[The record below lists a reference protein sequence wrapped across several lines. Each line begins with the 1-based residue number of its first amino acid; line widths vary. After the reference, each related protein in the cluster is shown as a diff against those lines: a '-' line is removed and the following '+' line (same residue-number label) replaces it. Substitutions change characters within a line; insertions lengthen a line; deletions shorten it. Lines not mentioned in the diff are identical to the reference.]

1 MMGDLV
7 RNIWRSE
14 RVVLLTLPVFAGLMT
29 VLASE
34 CRASAQD
41 PAPAASS
48 QSGSNSGVKTDS
60 NVPVGQTAATGRI
73 SIQVVVSDKQGH
85 PVAGLQASDFTL
97 LDNKQAQ
104 KLVGFR
110 AIDHDTLRT
119 DPVLVVIVVD
129 MINTGFDTVARERQE
144 LATFLKE
151 DGGELANPTSIAI
164 FADSGVKVAKGSS
177 QDGNALLEA
186 FNKSQSELRIIG
198 RNSGFY
204 GAADRLQMSLSQLGQ
219 LAAFEATQP
228 GRKMI
233 LVISPGW
240 PLLARAGDES
250 DLKQRNWVFNSI
262 VQFTNGLREAN
273 IQLYCLDPFDLGR
286 TNPFYYEG
294 YRKGVSALK
303 DATYPN
309 LALQVLAEHSGG
321 QVIIHGRDISGEL
334 NTAVRDASVS
344 YELTFE
350 AVPGDRPNEYHAL
363 QVQVDKPNITVHTNS
378 GYYARTSAP
387 MQLNPR

>member
-1 MMGDLV
+1 VQKTWRSHRMAFLALPVLAGILTILV
-7 RNIWRSE
+7 R
-14 RVVLLTLPVFAGLMT
+14 A
-29 VLASE
+29 A
-34 CRASAQD
+34 AQD
-41 PAPAASS
+41 PSPTAQPRSA
-48 QSGSNSGVKTDS
+48 TDS
-60 NVPVGQTAATGRI
+60 SAAVPDTRAGQTSASGRI
-73 SIQVVVSDKQGH
+73 SINVVVSDKLGH

-97 LDNKQAQ
+97 LDNKQPQ

-110 AIDHDTLRT
+110 AIDHETLRT
-119 DPVLVVIVVD
+119 DPVHVVIVVD

-164 FADSGVKVAKGSS
+164 FADSGLKVAKGSS
-177 QDGNALLEA
+177 QDGNALLEG

-198 RNSGFY
+198 RSAGFY
-204 GAADRLQMSLSQLGQ
+204 GAADRLQMSLSQLSQ
-219 LAAFEATQP
+219 LAAYEATQP
-228 GRKMI
+228 GRKMV

-240 PLLARAGDES
+240 PLLPVAGDES
-250 DLKQRNWVFNSI
+250 DMKQRNWVFNSV

-294 YRKGVSALK
+294 YRKGVATAK

-321 QVIIHGRDISGEL
+321 QVIINGRDISGEL
-334 NTAVRDASVS
+334 KTAVRDASAS
-344 YELTFE
+344 YELTFDV
-350 AVPGDRPNEYHAL
+350 APADRQNEYHAL
-363 QVQVDKPNITVHTNS
+363 QVEVDKPKVTVHTNS
-378 GYYARTSAP
+378 GYYAGTPAQ
-387 MQLNPR
+387 MQRNSH

>member
-1 MMGDLV
+1 
-7 RNIWRSE
+7 
-14 RVVLLTLPVFAGLMT
+14 MT

-119 DPVLVVIVVD
+119 DPVHVVIVVD

-321 QVIIHGRDISGEL
+321 QVIINGRDISGEL